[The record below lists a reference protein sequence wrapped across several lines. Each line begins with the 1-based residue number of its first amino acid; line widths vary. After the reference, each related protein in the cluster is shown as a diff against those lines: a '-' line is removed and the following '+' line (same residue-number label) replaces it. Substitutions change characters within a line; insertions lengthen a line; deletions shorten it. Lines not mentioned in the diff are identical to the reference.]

1 MVLYP
6 FAIWLGH
13 GQVEPRFFAGLLLLA
28 GVMWLPGMR
37 AGAAGVGWLMGTL
50 LLSLIALWNNHLLA
64 LKLYPVLVNAAMLSG
79 FTYSLFVPPSMVEQ
93 FARRREPDLPPQSV
107 TYTRRVTQVWC
118 VFFALNGGIALVT
131 ALWASAATWSLYNG
145 FVAYL
150 LMGLLFAGEY
160 GIRCNFKRGING

>member
-13 GQVEPRFFAGLLLLA
+13 GQVEPRFLGGLLLLV
-28 GVMWLPGMR
+28 GFMRLPAMR
-37 AGAAGVGWLMGTL
+37 AGAAGIGWLVGTL
-50 LLSLIALWNNHLLA
+50 LLSFITLWGNHFLA
-64 LKLYPVLVNAAMLSG
+64 LKLYPVLVNAAMLTV
-79 FTYSLFVPPSMVEQ
+79 FTYSLFVPPSIVEQ
-93 FARRREPDLPPQSV
+93 FARRREPDLAPQSV

-118 VFFALNGGIALVT
+118 VFFALNGGVALVT
-131 ALWASAATWSLYNG
+131 ALWTSAATWSLYNG

-160 GIRCNFKRGING
+160 AIRCNFKRRVNG

>member
-13 GQVEPRFFAGLLLLA
+13 GQVEPRFLAGLLLLV
-28 GVMWLPGMR
+28 GLMRLPAMR
-37 AGAAGVGWLMGTL
+37 AGAAGIGWLVGTL
-50 LLSLIALWNNHLLA
+50 LLSFITLWGNHFLA
-64 LKLYPVLVNAAMLSG
+64 LKLYPVLVNVAMLTV
-79 FTYSLFVPPSMVEQ
+79 FTYSLFVPPSIVEQ
-93 FARRREPDLPPQSV
+93 FARRREPDMAPQSV

-118 VFFALNGGIALVT
+118 VFFALNGGVALVT
-131 ALWASAATWSLYNG
+131 ALWTSAATWSLYNG

-160 GIRCNFKRGING
+160 AIRCNFKRRVNG